1 MYSRFASLVA
11 ITAAGAVAL
20 GAAARGEESKPQDS
34 AAVHLFP
41 RPRLE
46 LLQPT
51 TAPHP
56 AASVPPASVTFRRG
70 TLNLTIAMFNRSG
83 RPAGAP
89 LWCTAMIYGSSV
101 MNFEGSDLPFYYAKA
116 TVTPAYAVCT
126 ITIPYRMRVRDPN
139 GAALTLFASVSGSVA
154 SSALLD
160 AYYDP
165 LVPADPLNLFFPAR
179 ELPLAADGGTISKTL
194 VSVI

>member
-11 ITAAGAVAL
+11 ITTAGAVVI
-20 GAAARGEESKPQDS
+20 GAAARAEESKPQDS
-34 AAVHLFP
+34 APVHLFP
-41 RPRLE
+41 PPRLE

-51 TAPHP
+51 PAPNP
-56 AASVPPASVTFRRG
+56 AASAAPASITIRRG

-89 LWCTAMIYGSSV
+89 LWCTAMIYGSSP
-101 MNFEGSDLPFYYAKA
+101 MNFDGSDVPFYYAKA

-165 LVPADPLNLFFPAR
+165 LVPRDPLSLFFPAR
-179 ELPLAADGGTISKTL
+179 TLPLPADGATISKTL